1 MRNVPKSIQKELMT
15 LGKRPDAH
23 IDFSDIP
30 ESKRIDW
37 VGAVRGKFF
46 RPQKRRKPKNRQ
58 AD

>member
-1 MRNVPKSIQKELMT
+1 MKKVPKSIQKELMA
-15 LGKRPDAH
+15 LANRPDTD

-46 RPQKRRKPKNRQ
+46 NSYNVESTTY
-58 AD
+58 